1 MWRFNFNARGASP
14 YLEINSETPTDLE
27 DHVGPLEL
35 RETTEAIHDIV
46 LMTNKGLSHQVSNSL
61 VVPLND
67 TKELESKLYKAI
79 YKTLA
84 SFAKN
89 CQKFVPP
96 P

>member
-46 LMTNKGLSHQVSNSL
+46 LKQYFGVNVAFN
-61 VVPLND
+61 
-67 TKELESKLYKAI
+67 I
-79 YKTLA
+79 Y
-84 SFAKN
+84 S
-89 CQKFVPP
+89 
-96 P
+96 